1 MPQTRRSDKIAKS
14 GKSIYIEE
22 TKKKE
27 MLYENIEAKI
37 SKEPI
42 SAEELAVYLSCKRK
56 LSDGDMSEKT
66 IRRYIQK
73 LCRMSK
79 GLLKDSDF
87 KDGNESNSAYLFKP
101 EYHGLLLAF
110 LDTEY
115 FGGKKNDKKL
125 ADRIV
130 LHEQIAQNVS
140 KYLDLDMQKN
150 IMEDPSYLNAL
161 VEGRL
166 SKRITNELAGLLNTM
181 YNSEPAM
188 RYQFMIECLDRLV
201 ALRRWMNEWDERI
214 NLIRR
219 MFAKDDEDAVKQA
232 GAEGNSFK
240 YDMLDSLMIKL
251 IDAKVHNKEYEY
263 VSDDELLSYPTAYM
277 AMKLYDITGLKDH
290 EIYTILNQIEENV
303 SNDHRYRIIMKKAH
317 LFLDSDDYLEGK
329 ILDSLDKIVKSQI
342 ISNEA
347 DVLPADFN
355 RLIRFIEDTVRED
368 KVDMKDILGD
378 TYTDV
383 VLDRRTIDEIMKV
396 KDRVEKKKLP
406 DTSNK

>member
-1 MPQTRRSDKIAKS
+1 MPQTRKSDKIANS
-14 GKSIYIEE
+14 GENVHIEE

-27 MLYENIEAKI
+27 IHYKNVEAKI
-37 SKEPI
+37 GKESI
-42 SAEELAVYLSCKRK
+42 SAEELAVYLSRKRE

-66 IRRYIQK
+66 IRRYIKK

-87 KDGNESNSAYLFKP
+87 KDGNETNSPYLFKP
-101 EYHGLLLAF
+101 EYHGLLLSF

-115 FGGKKNDKKL
+115 FGGKKNDQKL
-125 ADRIV
+125 SERIV
-130 LHEQIAQNVS
+130 LHEQIAENVS
-140 KYLDLDMQKN
+140 KYLEPDMQKD

-166 SKRITNELAGLLNTM
+166 SKRINNELAGLINTM
-181 YNSEPAM
+181 YNSEPVM

-201 ALRRWMNEWDERI
+201 AIRRWMNEWEERI
-214 NLIRR
+214 KLIRC
-219 MFAKDDEDAVKQA
+219 MFAKDDEDSVKQ
-232 GAEGNSFK
+232 EGVEDDLFK

-251 IDAKVHNKEYEY
+251 IYSKVHNKEYKY
-263 VSDDELLSYPTAYM
+263 VSDNELLSYPTAYM

-290 EIYTILNQIEENV
+290 EIYMILNQIEEKV
-303 SNDHRYRIIMKKAH
+303 SNDCRYRNIMEKAH
-317 LFLDSDDYLEGK
+317 LLLDSHDYLEGK

-342 ISNEA
+342 VSNEA
-347 DVLPADFN
+347 DIFPADFN
-355 RLIRFIEDTVRED
+355 RLIRFIETAVQAD
-368 KVDMKDILGD
+368 KAAIKDILGD

-383 VLDRRTIDEIMKV
+383 VLDKRTIDEIMKV
-396 KDRVEKKKLP
+396 KDRIEKQKLS